1 MHGQHLLLLVHS
13 FLARFPLV
21 PSPSSLSSR
30 DARASVSPLRMSS
43 IASSMVELLLRRL
56 ILGGNKSRAGEGR
69 RPEGGGKFD
78 LGAGSELLF
87 RGLGAAGAEG
97 KALVEGEQS
106 WSAATEEACL
116 LSWMGK
122 LRQIETDGAACA
134 ASGLPQPGA
143 GLCLPARLTGERG
156 GS

>member
-1 MHGQHLLLLVHS
+1 
-13 FLARFPLV
+13 
-21 PSPSSLSSR
+21 
-30 DARASVSPLRMSS
+30 MSS

-116 LSWMGK
+116 LNWMGK
-122 LRQIETDGAACA
+122 LRDCRGLAWLMARHVPRRAYHSPAPGSACPL
-134 ASGLPQPGA
+134 G
-143 GLCLPARLTGERG
+143 
-156 GS
+156 